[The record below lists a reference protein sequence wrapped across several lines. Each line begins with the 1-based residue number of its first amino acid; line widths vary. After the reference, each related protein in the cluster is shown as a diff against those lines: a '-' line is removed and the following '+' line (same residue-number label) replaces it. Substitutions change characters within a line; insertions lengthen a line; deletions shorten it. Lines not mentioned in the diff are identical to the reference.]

1 MSVLFSDARTGL
13 PIPAPGATFSLGA
26 GAQLSPIGGY
36 PGAAQRQQQL
46 RPVPVS
52 ATSMANT
59 FELVDVPAPAAAS
72 TAATAA
78 STAAAAQQQWRQPS
92 FAPGGAFNMNSF
104 QSYNMLA
111 RAYTAVPTVPAGPL
125 PGWGDGPVSPL
136 VYAAGA
142 ASPVMYGAA
151 VMGSNPARTAT
162 LLSPARGIIFGNRGS
177 TL

>member
-36 PGAAQRQQQL
+36 YGAAQRQQQL